1 MAYLKISTTGPMA
14 NVSKT
19 TDKKLFTADFEM
31 HASVKM
37 LYPYI
42 QTAGGLS
49 EWFANNVTISPEK
62 VFTFVWE
69 TETRRAKMAGYRLN
83 HFCKFEFV
91 PETDLDSNDPS
102 WFELRLETNELTQ
115 TTFLKVFDYSD
126 FEDLDELQDL
136 WEGLV
141 ENLKKVV
148 GG

>member
-1 MAYLKISTTGPMA
+1 MAKSLATT
-14 NVSKT
+14 K
-19 TDKKLFTADFEM
+19 KKLFNSDFEV

-42 QTAGGLS
+42 QTAGGLA
-49 EWFANNVTISPEK
+49 EWFAENVTINPEK
-62 VFTFVWE
+62 VFTFTWDNE
-69 TETRRAKMAGYRLN
+69 THKAVMSAHRTN

-91 PETDLDSNDPS
+91 PESAEDKKDPS

-115 TTFLKVFDYSD
+115 TTFIRVFDYSD
-126 FEDLDELQDL
+126 FDDQAELQEL
-136 WEGLV
+136 WEGLI